1 MKRQTPE
8 RLRDMIEYAEK
19 ILRRAPKD
27 RRAFDR
33 DEVLQTALLHWIEN
47 LGEAANGV
55 DRDVQRAHP
64 QVPWRQMIAMR
75 NRITHGYF
83 ELDMG
88 TVWNVVD
95 REIPRLLPQIRAI
108 LGSVESR

>member
-8 RLRDMIEYAEK
+8 RLQDMLDFAEK
-19 ILRRAPKD
+19 IQHRTPRD
-27 RRAFDR
+27 RKAFEA

-55 DRDVQRAHP
+55 DREIQRKHP
-64 QVPWRQMIAMR
+64 GVPWRQMIAMR

-83 ELDMG
+83 DLDLN

-95 REIPRLLPQIRAI
+95 REIPKLLPQIRAI
-108 LGSVESR
+108 LASVEGE